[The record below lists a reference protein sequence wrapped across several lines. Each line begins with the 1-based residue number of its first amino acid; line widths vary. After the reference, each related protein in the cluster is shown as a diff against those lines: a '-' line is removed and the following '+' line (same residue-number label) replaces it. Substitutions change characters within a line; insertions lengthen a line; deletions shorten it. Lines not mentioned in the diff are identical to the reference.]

1 MMKKNFLSRKLLPG
15 VLFYGFCLFPPL
27 MPKGQA
33 QELTPDQIEQISA
46 QLAAIRKVLKEK
58 SSDRNQNAADVFL
71 SASGSGKAALA
82 LYVQC
87 YKKVNFE
94 MEGREDSEFRDWRDR
109 QSDRFRNDAF
119 IEGLRLQLRYLG
131 LSCKAAE
138 AKKLSAVFGDL
149 ISYVNSLTQ
158 LKEMPGNEAMQSIN
172 GTVFAKAY
180 ELDKQLAKNKSWE
193 SVPYNIAGIYEKT
206 ILPYLREESPER
218 LASAWD
224 KRIEQE
230 TQVVVFLEK
239 EKAKQQKGSRD
250 DKRAVRNK
258 QAQRRQGNGG
268 TVLRTHDK
276 EFFIRETL
284 PGLKWGKL
292 VDLFKYENRPK
303 AAMEML
309 NFIKENIKNPKA
321 EEWMSAFTALL
332 SEPAAGTVAP
342 VENAPPAVTPTV
354 VPNKASNP
362 GSSKSGKVPAG
373 FDS

>member
-1 MMKKNFLSRKLLPG
+1 MMKKNFLSRILLPG
-15 VLFYGFCLFPPL
+15 VLLYGFCLFPPL

-33 QELTPDQIEQISA
+33 QELTPDQIEKISA

-94 MEGREDSEFRDWRDR
+94 MEGREDSEFRDWRDG

-119 IEGLRLQLRYLG
+119 IEGLRLQLKYLG

-138 AKKLSAVFGDL
+138 AEKLSSVFGDL
-149 ISYVNSLTQ
+149 MSYVNSLTQ

-321 EEWMSAFTALL
+321 EEWMSTFTALL
-332 SEPAAGTVAP
+332 AEPAAETVAP
-342 VENAPPAVTPTV
+342 VESAPPAVTPAA